1 VIDQEKKEVDTETL
15 ETLRTNS
22 MKINILRKLLNK
34 PPLKQKPL
42 MSLLLKSH
50 QNLKNLKNLLL
61 KNITR
66 AKVLSS
72 TITSTEK
79 LQWGK
84 LRSMLIGSKKKS
96 LLFWRQ
102 NRRKKT
108 MREIYKELSN
118 SLTAEAESKKIS
130 KS

>member
-1 VIDQEKKEVDTETL
+1 VTDQEKKEVDTETL

-34 PPLKQKPL
+34 LPLKQKPL

-72 TITSTEK
+72 TIASTEK
-79 LQWGK
+79 LQ
-84 LRSMLIGSKKKS
+84 
-96 LLFWRQ
+96 
-102 NRRKKT
+102 
-108 MREIYKELSN
+108 
-118 SLTAEAESKKIS
+118 
-130 KS
+130 